1 MQYNKISNKTTN
13 LIALALISIMF
24 VTAFLSYQNDST
36 TMDELAHISA
46 GYSYLFQKDFRINP
60 EHPPLIKDIAAF
72 PLMFLDF
79 GFPLDSPA
87 WTDDI
92 NGQWELGWE
101 FLYNSNNDTEQI
113 LFWSRLSMVL
123 VLVFLAWF
131 LFYWVKEEFGNKLAL
146 FVLTLFSFSPNFI
159 AHGRLVTTDVGAVL
173 GFVLALYF
181 WIKFL
186 RDPSKKSVILA
197 GLVFGFAMLLKFSL
211 ILLIPLFI
219 IITLV
224 YVLLNKKN
232 LLKYIGLSIL
242 IGIIGTV
249 FVILPVYQ
257 LHVLNYPVERQLSD
271 TKALLES
278 SPMPPLRDA
287 VVWMSDKPIIRSLAQ
302 YFLGLMM
309 ATQRTIFGNT
319 VYFMGMISASGW
331 WYYFPAVYILK
342 VPLGFHVLALIALL
356 MSLLAIKRPLWVKT
370 RERLKECIL
379 NNFTAFSMMTF
390 ILIYWGAS
398 ILGSLNIG
406 LRHILPVFP
415 FTYILVG
422 LALKYG
428 IEKITLPKLKGAANW
443 LIIVLLGW
451 YALASLNTYPYY
463 LSYFNEIA
471 GGTDNGYKYVVDS
484 NYDWG
489 QDLKRLNQYLE
500 KNDIEKIKVDY
511 FGGGDLNYYL
521 GNKWERFNAL
531 SGPQQGWLA
540 ISATLLQG
548 GKGNPVPSF
557 TSPANYYKWLDDY
570 EPVARV
576 GKSIFIYNISEDL
589 FVLEGR

>member
-1 MQYNKISNKTTN
+1 MQYNNISNKTTN
-13 LIALALISIMF
+13 LIAVALIAIMF
-24 VTAFLSYQNDST
+24 VSAFLSYQNDST
-36 TMDELAHISA
+36 TMDELAHIPA
-46 GYSYLFQKDFRINP
+46 GYSYLSQKDFRINP
-60 EHPPLIKDIAAF
+60 EHPPLIKDLSAL
-72 PLMFLDF
+72 PLMFLNLN
-79 GFPLDSPA
+79 FPSDSTS
-87 WTDDI
+87 WTEDI
-92 NGQWELGWE
+92 NGQWVFGWE
-101 FLYNSNNDTEQI
+101 LLYNSNNNPEQI
-113 LFWSRLSMVL
+113 LFWSRLPMVL
-123 VLVFLAWF
+123 TLVFLAWF
-131 LFYWVKEEFGNKLAL
+131 LFFWTRKEFGNKIAL

-159 AHGRLVTTDVGAVL
+159 AHGRLVTTDVGATL

-181 WIKFL
+181 WLKFL
-186 RDPSKKSVILA
+186 RNPSKKNVITA
-197 GLVFGFAMLLKFSL
+197 GLIFGFSMLLKFSL
-211 ILLIPLFI
+211 ILLIPLFAV
-219 IITLV
+219 ITLV
-224 YVLLNKKN
+224 YVLLSKKN

-257 LHVLNYPVERQLSD
+257 FHILNYPVSRQLSD

-278 SPMPPLRDA
+278 SPMPDLKNI
-287 VVWMSDKPIIRSLAQ
+287 VVWMADKPVLRSLAQ

-319 VYFMGMISASGW
+319 VYFMGMVSASGW
-331 WYYFPAVYILK
+331 WYYFPVVYLLK
-342 VPLGFHVLALIALL
+342 VPLGFHILALISLL
-356 MSLLAIKRPLWVKT
+356 MSLLAIKRPLWVRT
-370 RERLKECIL
+370 TQRLRECIL

-390 ILIYWGAS
+390 LLIYWAAS

-406 LRHILPVFP
+406 VRHVLPVFP

-428 IEKITLPKLKGAANW
+428 IEKITLLKLRRAVNY

-489 QDLKRLNQYLE
+489 QDLKRLNQWIE
-500 KNDIEKIKVDY
+500 KNNIERIKVDY
-511 FGGGDLNYYL
+511 FGGGDLDYYL

-531 SGPQQGWLA
+531 SGPQKGWFA

-548 GKGNPVPSF
+548 GKGNPVPGF
-557 TSPANYYKWLDDY
+557 TQPASYYKWLDDY
-570 EPVARV
+570 EPVARA
-576 GKSIFIYNISEDL
+576 GKSIFIYHIPGDS